1 MLKPK
6 LLRKIFFWI
15 VLGFLSTFFA
25 ETFSGSAPDF
35 LFKAFGYFGIIPIY
49 LLHSVLLAAI
59 VIGRGKPFSLR
70 SLYFVSLLFGMYE
83 AYITKVLW
91 SPTWNPEFWHL
102 AGMAVAETS
111 LLVFFWHAVF
121 SFLLPL
127 FWLESLA
134 MPTPRLPALL
144 PEKWR
149 ARLVS
154 LRGAILTGLIGG
166 IMAGSA
172 IASPP
177 QAFVILLADS
187 LVLSLLV
194 FLFRRINRK
203 ESFSF
208 SALLP
213 RRGEV
218 VVLAAL
224 LFFVYLF
231 FGLFLRREVH
241 PGLVGHAA
249 VLVMYVGFLAL
260 LFLSLRKDRSLPD
273 VSENALA
280 ASSGYTPQ
288 HWLVLCAS
296 LILSGSLIGFLPVD
310 LRSLL
315 AGFIYLA
322 CTGTGV
328 MLFFV
333 AMDRLFHRPSKN
345 KAES

>member
-1 MLKPK
+1 MRRPK
-6 LLRKIFFWI
+6 LIHNIFFWI

-25 ETFSGSAPDF
+25 ETFSGSSPDF
-35 LFKAFGYFGIIPIY
+35 LFKTFGYFGIIPIY

-59 VIGRGKPFSLR
+59 VIRRGKPFSLR

-91 SPTWNPEFWHL
+91 SPTWNEGFWHI

-127 FWLESLA
+127 FWLESLS

-149 ARLVS
+149 AWLVG
-154 LRGAILTGLIGG
+154 LRGAILTGLVGG

-187 LVLSLLV
+187 LALSLLV
-194 FLFRRINRK
+194 FLFRRANRK
-203 ESFSF
+203 EGFNL

-218 VVLAAL
+218 IVLAAL
-224 LFFVYLF
+224 LFLVYLF
-231 FGLFLRREVH
+231 FGLFLRRDVH
-241 PGLVGHAA
+241 PGVVGHAA
-249 VLVMYVGFLAL
+249 VLVMYAGFLAL
-260 LFLSLRKDRSLPD
+260 LFLSLRKDRSLPEVGD
-273 VSENALA
+273 NMPV
-280 ASSGYTPQ
+280 ASPGYTPR
-288 HWLVLCAS
+288 HWLALCAS
-296 LILSGSLIGFLPVD
+296 LTLSGTLVGFLPVD
-310 LRSLL
+310 LRALL
-315 AGFIYLA
+315 AGFIYLV

-333 AMDRLFHRPSKN
+333 ALDSLFRRPSKG
-345 KAES
+345 ES

>member
-6 LLRKIFFWI
+6 LLHKIFFWI
-15 VLGFLSTFFA
+15 VLGFLSTFFS

-59 VIGRGKPFSLR
+59 LIGREKPFSLR

-91 SPTWNPEFWHL
+91 SPTWNAGFWHI

-134 MPTPRLPALL
+134 MPAPYLPALL
-144 PEKWR
+144 SEKWR
-149 ARLVS
+149 ARLVG
-154 LRGAILTGLIGG
+154 LRGAILTGLVGG
-166 IMAGSA
+166 ILAGSA
-172 IASPP
+172 IANPP

-194 FLFRRINRK
+194 FLFRRINRETGYSLK
-203 ESFSF
+203 DF
-208 SALLP
+208 LP

-218 VVLAAL
+218 IALAAL
-224 LFFVYLF
+224 LIVVYLL

-241 PGLVGHAA
+241 PGVVGHAA
-249 VLVMYVGFLAL
+249 VLVMYAGILML
-260 LFLSLRKDRSLPD
+260 IFLSMRKDRSLPE
-273 VSENALA
+273 VSDHAPA
-280 ASSGYTPQ
+280 ASPGYTPRL
-288 HWLVLCAS
+288 WVALCAS
-296 LILSGSLIGFLPVD
+296 LTLSGTLVGFLPAD

-333 AMDRLFHRPSKN
+333 GLDSLFKRSSKEE
-345 KAES
+345 A